1 MERQNK
7 MPYKNKKKYTDYMKK
22 YMRDQRK
29 QAQTLKRQMLKDSKK
44 MEQLQKQFPDAYKL
58 LFGKKRR
65 K

>member
-1 MERQNK
+1 